1 MKKICLLNITSKA
14 SSLKVVNYILSR
26 TVASPIVTDSLN
38 IDLDA
43 KRIIGKLKDCGK
55 NIIELLKDLIK
66 ITFNA

>member
-1 MKKICLLNITSKA
+1 M
-14 SSLKVVNYILSR
+14 VNYILSR

-43 KRIIGKLKDCGK
+43 KKILEELKDCAK
-55 NIIELLKDLIK
+55 KIVELLKDLIK